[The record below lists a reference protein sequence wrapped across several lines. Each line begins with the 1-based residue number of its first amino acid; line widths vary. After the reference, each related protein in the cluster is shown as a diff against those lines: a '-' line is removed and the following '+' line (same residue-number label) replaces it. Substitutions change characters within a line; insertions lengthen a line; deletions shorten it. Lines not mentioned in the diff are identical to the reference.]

1 MIDVRFPTALQIML
15 SLALADRNSVSQ
27 LSSAELAKSLGA
39 NPSFVRKLLVPLV
52 QSKLLRSQMGKTGG
66 VRLARPAAEITL
78 RDIYGAV
85 VADTKIWAPR
95 TGIPHRC
102 LVSSNVQGYF
112 EELIDDAQEAILSM
126 LGQRTLLQ
134 ALTELEI
141 RESAKKT
148 TSKARIPTTRL
159 PLVTISKLSARSG
172 TRSRRPGPGCCCAG
186 RRSRSWASCC
196 PARRRCVVARDSS

>member
-1 MIDVRFPTALQIML
+1 VIDVRFPTALQIML
-15 SLALADRNSVSQ
+15 SLALAEQQSVPHLSSSQ
-27 LSSAELAKSLGA
+27 LAESLGA

-52 QSKLLRSQMGKTGG
+52 QSKLLRSQMGKAGG

-78 RDIYGAV
+78 RDIYRAV

-112 EELIDDAQEAILSM
+112 EELIDDAQESILTM

-134 ALTELEI
+134 ALTELE
-141 RESAKKT
+141 RRDSAKRPA
-148 TSKARIPTTRL
+148 SKVRP
-159 PLVTISKLSARSG
+159 SAQNQR
-172 TRSRRPGPGCCCAG
+172 
-186 RRSRSWASCC
+186 
-196 PARRRCVVARDSS
+196 

>member
-15 SLALADRNSVSQ
+15 SLALAEQQSVPH
-27 LSSAELAKSLGA
+27 LTSSRLAESLGP

-52 QSKLLRSQMGKTGG
+52 QSKLLHSQMGKAGG

-78 RDIYGAV
+78 RDIYRAV
-85 VADTKIWAPR
+85 VADTKIWTPR

-126 LGQRTLLQ
+126 LGQRTLLH

-141 RESAKKT
+141 REKTKKT
-148 TSKARIPTTRL
+148 TSKARL
-159 PLVTISKLSARSG
+159 LS
-172 TRSRRPGPGCCCAG
+172 TSRR
-186 RRSRSWASCC
+186 
-196 PARRRCVVARDSS
+196 

>member
-1 MIDVRFPTALQIML
+1 MILTEDEEGLPLIDVRFPTALQIML
-15 SLALADRNSVSQ
+15 SLALADRNSISH

-66 VRLARPAAEITL
+66 VGLARPLADITL
-78 RDIYGAV
+78 RDIYSAV

-95 TGIPHRC
+95 TGIPRRC

-112 EELIDDAQEAILSM
+112 EELIDDAQDAILSM

-134 ALTELEI
+134 ALTELEV
-141 RESAKKT
+141 RENAKGR
-148 TSKARIPTTRL
+148 ARTL
-159 PLVTISKLSARSG
+159 N
-172 TRSRRPGPGCCCAG
+172 RR
-186 RRSRSWASCC
+186 
-196 PARRRCVVARDSS
+196 

>member
-15 SLALADRNSVSQ
+15 SLALAEQQSVPNLSSSQ
-27 LSSAELAKSLGA
+27 LAESLGA

-78 RDIYGAV
+78 RDVYRAI

-126 LGQRTLLQ
+126 LGQRTLLHT
-134 ALTELEI
+134 LTELKR
-141 RESAKKT
+141 RESVKSRTGKV
-148 TSKARIPTTRL
+148 RL
-159 PLVTISKLSARSG
+159 SIQNKR
-172 TRSRRPGPGCCCAG
+172 
-186 RRSRSWASCC
+186 
-196 PARRRCVVARDSS
+196 

>member
-1 MIDVRFPTALQIML
+1 VIDVRFPTVLQIML
-15 SLALADRNSVSQ
+15 SLALAEQNNVSQ

-78 RDIYGAV
+78 RDIYSAV

-112 EELIDDAQEAILSM
+112 EELIDDAQDAILSM
-126 LGQRTLLQ
+126 LGTQVGCQAMAAAATAVSKYRAVNERT
-134 ALTELEI
+134 
-141 RESAKKT
+141 RE
-148 TSKARIPTTRL
+148 
-159 PLVTISKLSARSG
+159 
-172 TRSRRPGPGCCCAG
+172 
-186 RRSRSWASCC
+186 
-196 PARRRCVVARDSS
+196 DSIAAP

>member
-1 MIDVRFPTALQIML
+1 MIDIRFPTALQIML
-15 SLALADRNSVSQ
+15 SLALAEQQSVSH
-27 LSSAELAKSLGA
+27 LSSSQLAESLGA

-52 QSKLLRSQMGKTGG
+52 QSKLLRSQMGKAGG

-78 RDIYGAV
+78 RDIYRAV

-112 EELIDDAQEAILSM
+112 EELIEDADESILSM

-134 ALTELEI
+134 ALTELE
-141 RESAKKT
+141 RRDSAKRP
-148 TSKARIPTTRL
+148 TSK
-159 PLVTISKLSARSG
+159 V
-172 TRSRRPGPGCCCAG
+172 RRPVQNK
-186 RRSRSWASCC
+186 R
-196 PARRRCVVARDSS
+196 

>member
-15 SLALADRNSVSQ
+15 SLALAEQQSVSH
-27 LSSAELAKSLGA
+27 LSSKQLAESLGA

-52 QSKLLRSQMGKTGG
+52 QSKLLRSQMGKAGG

-78 RDIYGAV
+78 RDIYRAV

-112 EELIDDAQEAILSM
+112 EELVDDAQEAILSM

-134 ALTELEI
+134 AFTELER
-141 RESAKKT
+141 REKAKRP
-148 TSKARIPTTRL
+148 A
-159 PLVTISKLSARSG
+159 VKLR
-172 TRSRRPGPGCCCAG
+172 
-186 RRSRSWASCC
+186 
-196 PARRRCVVARDSS
+196 VAVQNKR

>member
-1 MIDVRFPTALQIML
+1 MILTDGEGSPVIDVRFPTALQIML
-15 SLALADRNSVSQ
+15 SLALADRNSISQ

-112 EELIDDAQEAILSM
+112 EELIDDAQEAILAM

-134 ALTELEI
+134 ALTELGI
-141 RESAKKT
+141 RERAKK
-148 TSKARIPTTRL
+148 S
-159 PLVTISKLSARSG
+159 ISKV
-172 TRSRRPGPGCCCAG
+172 
-186 RRSRSWASCC
+186 RRSVQNKR
-196 PARRRCVVARDSS
+196 

>member
-1 MIDVRFPTALQIML
+1 LIDVRFPTALQIML
-15 SLALADRNSVSQ
+15 SLALADRNSISH

-52 QSKLLRSQMGKTGG
+52 QSKLLRSQMGKAGG
-66 VRLARPAAEITL
+66 VRLSRPAAEINL
-78 RDIYGAV
+78 RDIYCAV

-95 TGIPHRC
+95 TGIPKRC

-112 EELIDDAQEAILSM
+112 EELIDDAQDAILSM

-141 RESAKKT
+141 RENGKRQGPLMKN
-148 TSKARIPTTRL
+148 ARGSRK
-159 PLVTISKLSARSG
+159 PLRQ
-172 TRSRRPGPGCCCAG
+172 
-186 RRSRSWASCC
+186 
-196 PARRRCVVARDSS
+196 

>member
-1 MIDVRFPTALQIML
+1 MILTDGEGLPVIDVRFPTALQIML

-39 NPSFVRKLLVPLV
+39 NPSFVRKLIVPLV

-85 VADTKIWAPR
+85 AANAKIWAPR
-95 TGIPHRC
+95 TGMPRRC

-112 EELIDDAQEAILSM
+112 EELIDDAQDAILCM
-126 LGQRTLLQ
+126 LGQRTLLEV
-134 ALTELEI
+134 LSELEV
-141 RESAKKT
+141 RENAK
-148 TSKARIPTTRL
+148 RQVRNPN
-159 PLVTISKLSARSG
+159 
-172 TRSRRPGPGCCCAG
+172 RR
-186 RRSRSWASCC
+186 
-196 PARRRCVVARDSS
+196 